1 MPEDDKLSELFD
13 FGPVANGRAQGI
25 INAYMATLEAHGN
38 GRDVNHLHGFAVW
51 KLFNDR
57 GHRYRTRGYHP
68 SSAPVP
74 VGRVLDIL
82 EEQDTMELWRNYIEL
97 EPRALIS
104 GQKDNPP
111 SIVCLYCVANVA
123 EYATL
128 PVARDVRNLLNKGS
142 KRGQGADIA
151 VRRAFKINSILNRS
165 DLYYR
170 NRRISDAPE
179 LREEELG
186 RVMPEI
192 QKCLLVAPIERRQP
206 RALSAPSP

>member
-1 MPEDDKLSELFD
+1 MHE
-13 FGPVANGRAQGI
+13 
-25 INAYMATLEAHGN
+25 
-38 GRDVNHLHGFAVW
+38 FAIW
-51 KLFNDR
+51 KIFNDR
-57 GHRYRTRGYHP
+57 GHRYKMRGYKP
-68 SSAPVP
+68 SSAPEP

-82 EEQDTMELWRNYIEL
+82 EESKTRELFRNYFDL
-97 EPRALIS
+97 EPRAVIS

-111 SIVCLYCVANVA
+111 SVVCLYCVANVA
-123 EYATL
+123 EYTTV

-142 KRGQGADIA
+142 KTGDGTVLA

-170 NRRISDAPE
+170 NRRTSDAPE

-186 RVMPEI
+186 RMIPEI
-192 QKCLLVAPIERRQP
+192 QKCLLVKPIERRPP

>member
-13 FGPVANGRAQGI
+13 FGPVANGRAQGL
-25 INAYMATLEAHGN
+25 INAYHATIDAYGS
-38 GRDVNHLHGFAVW
+38 GRDTSLHEFAIW
-51 KLFNDR
+51 KIFNDR
-57 GHRYRTRGYHP
+57 GHRYKMRGYKP
-68 SSAPVP
+68 SSAPEP

-82 EEQDTMELWRNYIEL
+82 EESKTRELFRNYFDL
-97 EPRALIS
+97 EPRAVIS

-111 SIVCLYCVANVA
+111 SVVCLYCVANVA
-123 EYATL
+123 EYTTV

-142 KRGQGADIA
+142 KTGDGTVLA

-186 RVMPEI
+186 RMIPEI
-192 QKCLLVAPIERRQP
+192 QKCLLVKPIERRPP

>member
-13 FGPVANGRAQGI
+13 FGPADNGRAQDI
-25 INAYMATLEAHGN
+25 INAYIATLEAN
-38 GRDVNHLHGFAVW
+38 EKYRDVSLQRFAVW

-57 GHRYRTRGYHP
+57 GFRYKMRGYHP
-68 SSAPVP
+68 PSAPEP

-82 EEQDTMELWRNYIEL
+82 EEQDTMALWRNYIEL
-97 EPRALIS
+97 EPRAVIS

-123 EYATL
+123 EYTTV

-142 KRGQGADIA
+142 KNGKGADLA

-192 QKCLLVAPIERRQP
+192 QKCLLVTPIERRQP